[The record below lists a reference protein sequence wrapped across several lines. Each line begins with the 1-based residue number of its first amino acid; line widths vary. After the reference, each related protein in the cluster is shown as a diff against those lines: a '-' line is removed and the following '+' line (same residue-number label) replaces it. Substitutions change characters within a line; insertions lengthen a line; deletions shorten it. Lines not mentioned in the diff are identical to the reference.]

1 MIALALAQAVA
12 EPQPL
17 EVPPIAMPVV
27 APLISWAPPAPPSTV
42 LLTLDPPAP
51 HLPDAVRTMIV
62 AAYKT
67 GNDKTI
73 ADVVGLAKDNFP
85 LFLDEIGHV
94 ADAQGKILATARH
107 EALEKEQERIAQA
120 GFLQIWKGELE
131 AGASRATGSARTLG
145 IYVSAALTRDGLR
158 WRQKF
163 NARIDYQR
171 TDGQTTTE
179 RWLTAWQPNYKLSD
193 AVYTYG
199 LAQYEHDRFLD
210 IDSRETAGVGIGYQA
225 ASRRNLKVTVEAG
238 PAVRHTNFVELP
250 SRTTLAGRASLSA
263 RWALSPTLAL
273 SQDAAL
279 FFEQTDA
286 TASST
291 TALETKLLGAL
302 KAKFSYNIQFE
313 RETPTTDR
321 QLDTV
326 TRATLVYSF

>member
-1 MIALALAQAVA
+1 MIALALAQSIV
-12 EPQPL
+12 EPPL
-17 EVPPIAMPVV
+17 TEGPPIPTV
-27 APLISWAPPAPPSTV
+27 APLIAWAPPAPPTHV
-42 LLTLDPPAP
+42 LITLDPPAP
-51 HLPDAVRTMIV
+51 HLPAAARVMIV

-85 LFLDEIGHV
+85 LFLDEIGTI
-94 ADAQGKILATARH
+94 ADAQGKILASARRA
-107 EALEKEQERIAQA
+107 ALEKEQERIAQA

-131 AGASRATGSARTLG
+131 AGASRATGSANTLG

-163 NARIDYQR
+163 NARLDYQR
-171 TDGQTTTE
+171 TDGLTTTE
-179 RWLTAWQPNYKLSD
+179 RWLAAWQPNYKLND
-193 AVYTYG
+193 ALYTYG
-199 LAQYEHDRFLD
+199 LGQYEHDRFLD
-210 IDSRETAGVGIGYQA
+210 IEARETLGVGIGYQA
-225 ASRRNLKVTVEAG
+225 AARRNLKVTLEAG
-238 PAVRHTNFVELP
+238 PALRHTNFVELS

-279 FFEQTDA
+279 FFESDDT

-291 TALETKLLGAL
+291 TSLETKLLGAL

-313 RETPTTDR
+313 RETPITDR